1 MARPSADPT
10 LLDMIRMHL
19 SQDINRPVE
28 TVFDYFS
35 DCRNETQWNPFV
47 KTIDK
52 IGDGPIG
59 LATRFRGDYPGVGS
73 AEFAISV
80 CEFPHRVAFQGAFAP
95 NGLQNA
101 GHLPNAARRSGDTLR
116 LCR

>member
-35 DCRNETQWNPFV
+35 DCRNETQ
-47 KTIDK
+47 
-52 IGDGPIG
+52 
-59 LATRFRGDYPGVGS
+59 A
-73 AEFAISV
+73 
-80 CEFPHRVAFQGAFAP
+80 
-95 NGLQNA
+95 
-101 GHLPNAARRSGDTLR
+101 
-116 LCR
+116 

>member
-59 LATRFRGDYPGVGS
+59 RGARFRGDYRGVGA
-73 AEFAISV
+73 AEIAISLY
-80 CEFPHRVAFQGAFAP
+80 EFPNRIGFQGSFAP
-95 NGLQNA
+95 MAFEMLA
-101 GHLPNAARRSGDTLR
+101 TCRELP
-116 LCR
+116 